1 MIWKKQPDIIVLGVG
16 PSTSTVYCLETDTN
30 KIKRARHV
38 YFDDFAIPTP
48 DDQFSLGAHILR
60 N

>member
-1 MIWKKQPDIIVLGVG
+1 MIWKKQPDIIFLGVG
-16 PSTSTVYCLETDTN
+16 PSTSTVYYLETDTN

-48 DDQFSLGAHILR
+48 DDQLSLGAHILR